1 MKRKYSIIIIPPDH
15 DKPPRQIHFSV
26 RLKKAIT
33 TGSIAFGLFFSG
45 LMIHDVYQ
53 ANYIKTYRQKS
64 AYMDELELELKTK
77 DMEIARL
84 HEKSADINNKLIAMA
99 SLESQITSI
108 LNIPKEPAATAEIS
122 RGGFSLQSITPP
134 ESLDQVAAMVES
146 EMKVIEEYHGATLE
160 YEDKANHTPTFL
172 PVNGPISSP
181 FGYRRNPFGG
191 WSSEFHNGIDIASSY
206 GTPVKATAHGTV
218 TYAGWDGYWGR
229 RVEINHG
236 YGTVTFYAHNSRI
249 AVNVGQTVEKG
260 DIIAYSG
267 NTGRSTGS
275 HLHYSAFIDGKLVD
289 PLIFTTQTKEQ

>member
-26 RLKKAIT
+26 RLKKVIT
-33 TGSIAFGLFFSG
+33 TGSIAFGIFFSG
-45 LMIHDVYQ
+45 LMIHDIYQ

-64 AYMDELELELKTK
+64 AYMDKLELELKTK
-77 DMEIARL
+77 DLEIARL
-84 HEKSADINNKLIAMA
+84 HEKSAEINNQLVAMA

-108 LNIPKEPAATAEIS
+108 LNIQPNPSTTTEIS
-122 RGGFSLQSITPP
+122 RGGFSLQSLAPP

-146 EMKVIEEYHGATLE
+146 EMKVIEEYHDATLE
-160 YEDKANHTPTFL
+160 YEDKANHTPSIL
-172 PVNGPISSP
+172 PVSGPISSP

-191 WSSEFHNGIDIASSY
+191 WSSEFHNGIDIACSY

-236 YGTVTFYAHNSRI
+236 YGTVTFYAHNSRLT
-249 AVNVGQTVEKG
+249 VNVGQTVEKG

>member
-1 MKRKYSIIIIPPDH
+1 MKRKYSIIVIPPDH

-26 RLKKAIT
+26 RLKKVIT

-45 LMIHDVYQ
+45 LMIHDIYQ

-64 AYMDELELELKTK
+64 AYMDKLELELKTK
-77 DMEIARL
+77 EMEIARL
-84 HEKSADINNKLIAMA
+84 HEKSAEINNQLVAMA

-108 LNIPKEPAATAEIS
+108 LNIQQEPSTTEVS
-122 RGGFSLQSITPP
+122 RGGFELQSLAPP
-134 ESLDQVAAMVES
+134 QTLDQAAAMVAS
-146 EMKVIEEYHGATLE
+146 EMKVIEEYHDATLE
-160 YEDKANHTPTFL
+160 YEDKAKRTPSIL

-191 WSSEFHNGIDIASSY
+191 WSSEFHNGIDIACSY
-206 GTPVKATAHGTV
+206 GTPVKATAYGTV

-236 YGTVTFYAHNSRI
+236 YGTVTFYAHNSRLT
-249 AVNVGQTVEKG
+249 VNVGQTVEKG

-275 HLHYSAFIDGKLVD
+275 HLHYSAYINGKLVD
-289 PLIFTTQTKEQ
+289 PLFFTTQTKEQ